1 LHDWKEEVKKYIILI
16 PLYND
21 WKSVS
26 KLLVEIDTIV
36 NNWNV
41 EVSVIII
48 NDASTEE
55 KSGLNL
61 KYKKIKSVKILN
73 MKENRVHQRCI
84 AAGLKYIC
92 KKEDFDRVIVMDA
105 DGEDRPEEINDFFKK
120 AQENPS
126 MTITG
131 NRFKRSE
138 GILFRFLYN
147 IHKLIT
153 LVFTGKLIKF
163 GNFSCLPREHVEK
176 LIEKPYLWN
185 SYSSSVV
192 RAIKDR
198 TFVLSVRGFR
208 YVLPSKMNF
217 VGLVFHSL
225 TIISV
230 FRNLVVVRS
239 IIFLFIYLFL
249 IFNNISTLTLLP
261 IFFLILFVFYIL
273 KLSTRANMKEFDKCL
288 ENIGSIDVLGN
299 FHSR

>member
-1 LHDWKEEVKKYIILI
+1 LHDRKEEVKKYIILI

-26 KLLVEIDTIV
+26 KLLMKIDEIVDA
-36 NNWNV
+36 WNA
-41 EVSVIII
+41 EVSVIIV

-61 KYKKIKSVKILN
+61 KYKKIQSVKILN

-105 DGEDRPEEINDFFKK
+105 DGEDKPEEINDFFRK
-120 AQENPS
+120 AQESPN

-153 LVFTGKLIKF
+153 FVFTGKLIKF
-163 GNFSCLPREHVEK
+163 GNFSCLPRKHAEK
-176 LIEKPYLWN
+176 LIGQPYLWN

-198 TFVLSVRGFR
+198 TFILSVRGVR

-217 VGLVFHSL
+217 TGLVFHSL

-230 FRNLVVVRS
+230 FRNLVIFRS
-239 IIFLFIYLFL
+239 IIFFFIYLSL
-249 IFNNISTLTLLP
+249 VFNNISALTLLP
-261 IFFLILFVFYIL
+261 IFLLILFVFYIL
-273 KLSTRANMKEFDKCL
+273 KLSMRANMKEFDKCL
-288 ENIGSIDVLGN
+288 ENIGSIDVLSN
-299 FHSR
+299 FNSR